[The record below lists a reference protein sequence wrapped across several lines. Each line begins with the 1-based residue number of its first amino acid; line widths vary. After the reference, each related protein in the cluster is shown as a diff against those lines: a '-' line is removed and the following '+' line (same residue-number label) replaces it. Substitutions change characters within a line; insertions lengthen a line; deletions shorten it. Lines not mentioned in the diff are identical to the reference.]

1 MADIPQIVL
10 PHGGYRKLTAFQKS
24 EVVYQMTVLFCR
36 RFLPAYGDRTVDQM
50 TQAAR
55 SCSTVPGN

>member
-1 MADIPQIVL
+1 MPEIPQIVL

-24 EVVYQMTVLFCR
+24 EVVYQMTVVFCR
-36 RFLPAYGDRTVDQM
+36 RFLPARGDRTVDQM

-55 SCSTVPGN
+55 S